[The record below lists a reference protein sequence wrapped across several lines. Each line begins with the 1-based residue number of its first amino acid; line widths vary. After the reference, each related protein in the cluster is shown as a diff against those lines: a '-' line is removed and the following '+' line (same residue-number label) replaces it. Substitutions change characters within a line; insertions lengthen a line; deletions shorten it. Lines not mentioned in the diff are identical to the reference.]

1 MVTIYQNCNSCG
13 DQSFTWRSQPLVFGK
28 YPAGNVLLSFAV
40 LMAGASISKLLLV
53 FQHLGLAAVTARTY
67 FRHQNRFL
75 LPLIVYYWESYR
87 AALVDKVKQVKD
99 AVWSGDG
106 RFDSMGHCAKFGA
119 YTMFCCTLMKV
130 VHFELLQVALVLNM
144 TTSLVN

>member
-1 MVTIYQNCNSCG
+1 MMYLNLQ
-13 DQSFTWRSQPLVFGK
+13 F
-28 YPAGNVLLSFAV
+28 
-40 LMAGASISKLLLV
+40 
-53 FQHLGLAAVTARTY
+53 AAVSARTY

-119 YTMFCCTLMKV
+119 YTMFCSTLMKV